1 MSFSASAQNF
11 WLEGG
16 HILVATVAD
25 EEGNWNDSRIDLNDF
40 IGNED
45 GWFMW
50 DGVNFAESANDIRL
64 DGTLLTAELP
74 MRDGGYR
81 ERQGIELN
89 DRIANIN
96 GRLEFN

>member
-1 MSFSASAQNF
+1 MSFAESCNDIR
-11 WLEGG
+11 LEDGYW
-16 HILVATVAD
+16 LVAMAETVD
-25 EEGNWNDSRIDLNDF
+25 GSWVESRINLNDF

-64 DGTLLTAELP
+64 EGTLLTAELP

-89 DRIANIN
+89 DRIRNLSGMLIF
-96 GRLEFN
+96 E

>member
-1 MSFSASAQNF
+1 MSFAASAQNI
-11 WLEGG
+11 WLEDG
-16 HILVATVAD
+16 HILVASVQD
-25 EEGNWNDSRIDLNDF
+25 REGNWQESRIDLDEF

-50 DGVNFAESANDIRL
+50 DGVNFSHSANGIQL
-64 DGTLLTAELP
+64 DGTHLTAELP

-89 DRIANIN
+89 DRISNID
-96 GRLEFN
+96 GQLVFN

>member
-16 HILVATVAD
+16 HILVANVAD
-25 EEGNWNDSRIDLNDF
+25 RDGNWVESRIDLNDF

-50 DGVNFAESANDIRL
+50 DGVSKYIVYFLNPESS
-64 DGTLLTAELP
+64 LP
-74 MRDGGYR
+74 TTILFTHCRMYFGLGLSIQHSFIYSFRR
-81 ERQGIELN
+81 
-89 DRIANIN
+89 RIIIAI
-96 GRLEFN
+96 

>member
-11 WLEGG
+11 WLEDG

-50 DGVNFAESANDIRL
+50 DGVSEYIVYFLIPDSSLSTTDL
-64 DGTLLTAELP
+64 FTHYLMYFG
-74 MRDGGYR
+74 
-81 ERQGIELN
+81 LN
-89 DRIANIN
+89 
-96 GRLEFN
+96 LFV

>member
-16 HILVATVAD
+16 HILVANVAD
-25 EEGNWNDSRIDLNDF
+25 RDGNWVESRIDLNDF

-64 DGTLLTAELP
+64 EGSLLTAELP

-89 DRIANIN
+89 DRISNN
-96 GRLEFN
+96 DGQLVFN